1 MANARVWTS
10 QITPV
15 NLKKSTRFDDTEQF
29 RQSFYSHYE
38 DLHRYA
44 YTLLRNN
51 DEARDVVQDVF
62 LKFWRN
68 EKSSE
73 VMARQ
78 YLYRAVYNTCMNRMR
93 HEKVRLRYL
102 QYRADTQVESEAA
115 TLPVM
120 EKELQARIQRAI
132 DLLPAQC
139 RLIFLKSRNEEKRY
153 AEIARELDISVKTVE
168 AQVAKA
174 LRILRG
180 ELADYLVMII
190 IALTILNV

>member
-1 MANARVWTS
+1 MACYS
-10 QITPV
+10 QRAHIT
-15 NLKKSTRFDDTEQF
+15 LKKSTRYHDTDQF

-62 LKFWRN
+62 LKFWKK
-68 EKSSE
+68 EKPLPAAP
-73 VMARQ
+73 MARQ

-93 HEKVRLRYL
+93 HENVRLRYL
-102 QYRADTQVESEAA
+102 QHHVDTVANEAG

-120 EKELQARIQRAI
+120 EKELRARIEQAI
-132 DLLPAQC
+132 ALLPAQC
-139 RLIFLKSRNEEKRY
+139 RIIFLKSRNEEKRY
-153 AEIARELDISVKTVE
+153 AEIAKELQISVKTVE

-174 LRILRG
+174 LRILRV
-180 ELADYLVMII
+180 ELADYLVM
-190 IALTILNV
+190 ALLILNT

>member
-1 MANARVWTS
+1 M
-10 QITPV
+10 
-15 NLKKSTRFDDTEQF
+15 STRNNDIDQF
-29 RQSFYSHYE
+29 RESFYSYYE

-62 LKFWRN
+62 MKYWKK
-68 EKSSE
+68 EKPLPAAP
-73 VMARQ
+73 VARQ

-102 QYRADTQVESEAA
+102 QYRADTQEAPGAA

-120 EKELQARIQRAI
+120 EKELRSRIDQAIAQ
-132 DLLPAQC
+132 LPAQC
-139 RLIFLKSRNEEKRY
+139 RIIFLKSRNEEKRY
-153 AEIARELDISVKTVE
+153 AEIAKELDISVKTVE

-174 LRILRG
+174 LRFLRG
-180 ELADYLVMII
+180 ELADYLVMIT
-190 IALTILNV
+190 IALLTCIY